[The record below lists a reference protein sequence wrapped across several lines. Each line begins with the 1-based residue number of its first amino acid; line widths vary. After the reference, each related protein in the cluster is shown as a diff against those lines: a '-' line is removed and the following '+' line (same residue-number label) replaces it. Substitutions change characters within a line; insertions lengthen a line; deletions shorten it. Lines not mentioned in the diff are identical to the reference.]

1 MLDLVNYEEKLKE
14 AIRAFW
20 GNREEA
26 RQKQIE
32 LGKVDQGERAGVTG
46 GKNMDGFI
54 SLIIDIVV
62 ANGLENAQI
71 MQKDLFLHFLA
82 ISVPLSYGICLLCIR
97 VS

>member
-32 LGKVDQGERAGVTG
+32 LGKVDQGERAGV
-46 GKNMDGFI
+46 NRW
-54 SLIIDIVV
+54 
-62 ANGLENAQI
+62 
-71 MQKDLFLHFLA
+71 QKYGWVYFVNHRYSCSQWPRKCSNYAKKICSCTSWLFPSH
-82 ISVPLSYGICLLCIR
+82 
-97 VS
+97 

>member
-14 AIRAFW
+14 AVRAFW

-26 RQKQIE
+26 KQKQIE

-54 SLIIDIVV
+54 TLILGS
-62 ANGLENAQI
+62 GLI
-71 MQKDLFLHFLA
+71 K
-82 ISVPLSYGICLLCIR
+82 GKK
-97 VS
+97 